1 MTAGNIS
8 ILYSGTKKRGIGH
21 LQHLFG
27 NLFADNRKKYVQ
39 QFRNN
44 GDKLYLQIL
53 SDIDSVSQ
61 LNSQI
66 TLTTHKPDGTL
77 ISTITDYESGLNI
90 DNINFRTGYTGTT
103 GVNIDGYQG
112 ILFYW

>member
-1 MTAGNIS
+1 LPTTG
-8 ILYSGTKKRGIGH
+8 
-21 LQHLFG
+21 
-27 NLFADNRKKYVQ
+27 KKYVQ

-103 GVNIDGYQG
+103 GANIDGYQG
-112 ILFYW
+112 IYFTGEIEVLNSYCEEIVNFFWQYS